1 MIGYVIAGLALLLS
15 IYATWKTIRFNDRQK
30 ALIESQELLNKRL
43 LAREEEQALADRRAD
58 LGANFIKLGRSDWRL
73 KVFNKGPAPAR
84 NVRISFPEGQECFI
98 DSDINSKFPL
108 EVLEPMQDVELIAG
122 ITMGSKRKYA
132 IGLAW
137 EDDSSDVNEKTV
149 YVTL

>member
-1 MIGYVIAGLALLLS
+1 
-15 IYATWKTIRFNDRQK
+15 
-30 ALIESQELLNKRL
+30 
-43 LAREEEQALADRRAD
+43 
-58 LGANFIKLGRSDWRL
+58 
-73 KVFNKGPAPAR
+73 
-84 NVRISFPEGQECFI
+84 VRISFPEGQDCFI

-108 EVLEPMQDVELIAG
+108 EVLEPMQGVELIAG
-122 ITMGSKRKYA
+122 ITMGSRSKYA